1 MKELTKL
8 CSASRAVGPRRRRA
22 QWPVYSRWLPKL
34 STPNRQKIVAADS
47 RTITRRIRLRHSGFR
62 SVRIVESAAR
72 CEQARKFFASHG
84 DKRCDAL
91 IIDMLHHPAHVVR
104 PSLKARGS
112 ARDRGH
118 ALRVI
123 AEFIVAYMRDQAHG
137 PALSAR
143 IVLLCSPLYGPAVR
157 ADDVAP
163 YERPVLL
170 HRALSVAAAFRC
182 NAELVRTPTAR
193 HVYVPSRR

>member
-1 MKELTKL
+1 MRPGPLGPGAAALSGRFIVGGSRNCQRQIVRK
-8 CSASRAVGPRRRRA
+8 SSHRIHGRSRAGFACGTVVSAVFALWKARH
-22 QWPVYSRWLPKL
+22 VL
-34 STPNRQKIVAADS
+34 SK
-47 RTITRRIRLRHSGFR
+47 
-62 SVRIVESAAR
+62 
-72 CEQARKFFASHG
+72 CENFFASHG

-91 IIDMLHHPAHVVR
+91 IIDMLHHPAYVVR

-143 IVLLCSPLYGPAVR
+143 IVLLCSPLYGSAVR
-157 ADDVAP
+157 AHDVAP
-163 YERPVLL
+163 CERPVLL